1 MHTRSHKQSCTTWL
15 IIAGLGFGT
24 CAFSADAQSNTRTR
38 GSKSLR
44 YDQYMGGSQ
53 MLKAFEP
60 VVASAHSAVVS
71 IRCDSRIKAFGT
83 IIRDDG
89 YLITKASELTGQ
101 IECELAD
108 GKRIPA
114 KIIAID
120 ETTDLALLKL
130 EATNNLLP
138 ITWASIKDV
147 RVGQWAITSS
157 NDEQPLAVGVIS
169 VPNREIRNRLYLGIS
184 PKALQDGSGI
194 EVLSLNR
201 SMGAGRAGMKRG
213 DIITHIDDRRV
224 ANRDDI
230 TDAVLGLKD
239 GDAIQVRIKR
249 DANIQTM
256 SIELTAAKEPDLRN
270 MQGQRSARDY
280 GFDEVIQHDTVLSPR
295 DCGGPLLNSSGKAIG
310 INIAR
315 AGRVASYALPTHLVE
330 PAIQRLFEKQNKPAQ
345 HTTAK
350 HTKTHTNHPHTK
362 PYLTKALGFEQTSLS
377 INNPHTVQPQK
388 HKRKPYISSA
398 VRRRR

>member
-1 MHTRSHKQSCTTWL
+1 MQTRSHKQSHAAWL
-15 IIAGLGFGT
+15 IIAGLSVGSLSYT
-24 CAFSADAQSNTRTR
+24 AEAQTRA
-38 GSKSLR
+38 GKSLR
-44 YDQYMGGSQ
+44 YDQYMGGSR

-60 VVASAHSAVVS
+60 VVISAHSAVVS
-71 IRCDSRIKAFGT
+71 IRCNSRIKAFGT

-89 YLITKASELTGQ
+89 YLITKSSELTGQ
-101 IECELAD
+101 IECELAN
-108 GKRIPA
+108 GKRLPA
-114 KIIAID
+114 TIVATD
-120 ETTDLALLKL
+120 EATDLALLKI
-130 EATNNLLP
+130 EAANNLLP
-138 ITWASIKDV
+138 IRWATGKQV

-157 NDEQPLAVGVIS
+157 NDEQPLAVGVVS

-184 PKALQDGSGI
+184 PKALQDGSGV

-201 SMGAGRAGMKRG
+201 AMGAGRAGVKRG
-213 DIITHIDDRRV
+213 DIITHINDRRV

-230 TDAVLGLKD
+230 TDAVLGFRD

-249 DANIQTM
+249 DGVTQIM

-295 DCGGPLLNSSGKAIG
+295 DCGGPLLDSSGKAIG

-330 PAIQRLFEKQNKPAQ
+330 PAIQRLFEKQNKPTQ
-345 HTTAK
+345 HATTK
-350 HTKTHTNHPHTK
+350 PTKTLNGRPHTK

-377 INNPHTVQPQK
+377 VSRP
-388 HKRKPYISSA
+388 
-398 VRRRR
+398 